1 MQPRTLPIDLP
12 ATPDV
17 WNADCSD
24 NPFASGLDADRR
36 RVAAMARRERARGIL
51 IGLGLAAVAML
62 AGLVAAYLLDTHWPI
77 ACDGTASAVTCSFR
91 VIGGAL

>member
-12 ATPDV
+12 ASPEV

-24 NPFASGLDADRR
+24 NHFASALDADR
-36 RVAAMARRERARGIL
+36 RVAAMALRERGRGIL
-51 IGLGLAAVAML
+51 IGLVLAAVAML
-62 AGLVAAYLLDTHWPI
+62 GGVVAAYLLDTHWPI

-91 VIGGAL
+91 MIGGAP